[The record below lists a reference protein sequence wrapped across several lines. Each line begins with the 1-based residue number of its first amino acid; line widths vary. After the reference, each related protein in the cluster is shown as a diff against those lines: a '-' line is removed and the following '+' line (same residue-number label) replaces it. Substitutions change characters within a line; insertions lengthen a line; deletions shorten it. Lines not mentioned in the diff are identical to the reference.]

1 MDGLQIRTIPV
12 TLLARILLQLHTIP
26 HDEQLDLL
34 ALIAAGLH
42 KYGHTADLNGF
53 LNHCQMASN
62 NSKQRRWEYYEVR
75 NERDW
80 EMAIQ
85 KKSHQLTGLRFL
97 LDSEAGKAG
106 LFNSKCSYNYNGQF
120 IPIDKLLQDTKD
132 YFKETH
138 NTPECVVL
146 QQLLNLRLEQFER
159 DMTEF
164 EKESVSVDSAEYNL
178 MGALLVRYDGT
189 SWCLYLRDYI
199 ESPEGTSWRI
209 LGSDE
214 EKRITCEQAL
224 ADIQGTETTGALT
237 QSEFSKDY
245 RPVYLF
251 YGNQDVLTMPLQD
264 ETEHDNQ
271 QTAPENNDQQIT
283 WEDFSFDEDY
293 AYADSAQ
300 EENAICIHCG
310 IEDIVNDVND
320 IFICESCEN
329 GVHQLCEDPPIQN
342 YEKDIDPWYCRAC
355 CRAKNLPIPQMPP
368 PPSAKR
374 KREEEAVTYLNKTL
388 KP

>member
-1 MDGLQIRTIPV
+1 
-12 TLLARILLQLHTIP
+12 
-26 HDEQLDLL
+26 
-34 ALIAAGLH
+34 
-42 KYGHTADLNGF
+42 
-53 LNHCQMASN
+53 
-62 NSKQRRWEYYEVR
+62 
-75 NERDW
+75 
-80 EMAIQ
+80 
-85 KKSHQLTGLRFL
+85 
-97 LDSEAGKAG
+97 
-106 LFNSKCSYNYNGQF
+106 
-120 IPIDKLLQDTKD
+120 
-132 YFKETH
+132 
-138 NTPECVVL
+138 
-146 QQLLNLRLEQFER
+146 
-159 DMTEF
+159 
-164 EKESVSVDSAEYNL
+164 
-178 MGALLVRYDGT
+178 
-189 SWCLYLRDYI
+189 
-199 ESPEGTSWRI
+199 
-209 LGSDE
+209 
-214 EKRITCEQAL
+214 
-224 ADIQGTETTGALT
+224 
-237 QSEFSKDY
+237 
-245 RPVYLF
+245 
-251 YGNQDVLTMPLQD
+251 MPLQD

-271 QTAPENNDQQIT
+271 QIAPENNDQQIT